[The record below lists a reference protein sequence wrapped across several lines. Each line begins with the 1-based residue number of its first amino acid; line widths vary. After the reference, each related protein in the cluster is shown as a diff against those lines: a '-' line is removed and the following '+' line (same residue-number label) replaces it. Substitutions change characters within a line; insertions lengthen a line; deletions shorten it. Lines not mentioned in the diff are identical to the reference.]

1 MKKFCLIFVISLIS
15 GLVFGQSNNI
25 QEALKTIKDRGEVY
39 FKFDSKNII
48 SSTILDLNSIISIDK
63 VLSKEVFAY
72 ANAREFDKFLKYGID
87 IEVLTPPSMVH
98 KSILDN
104 STKSREIG
112 SWDYYPNWS
121 EYNTI
126 MNQFVASFPNLCE
139 LVTIGTSTLG
149 KELLCIHINNDLT
162 SEQPEPEFLYTS
174 SMHGDEL
181 TGYVLSLRLID
192 YLLENYGT
200 DPDVTL
206 MVDNIDIWINP
217 LANPDG
223 TFAGGDNSVWGATR
237 GNSNF
242 IDLNRNYPDPEDG
255 QHPDGNAWQA
265 ETIDFMDFAAE
276 MDFVMSSNFH
286 GGAEVVNYPW
296 DTWSTLAADND
307 WWVFVSRE
315 YADLVHE
322 NGWPGYFTDLNNGI
336 TNGYAW
342 YSIDG
347 GRQDYMNYFHNCRE
361 MTLELSN
368 AKTPPESQL
377 NNYWDANYKS
387 LLAYLNQVRNG
398 LSGTVTNALTG
409 VGVPAMVWIDG
420 HDMDNSEIYAN
431 LPFGN
436 YNRLLKQGNYNVT
449 FSALGYYDQTINVSI
464 IDDQSLT
471 LDVFMIPVGTLI
483 SNFEASTN
491 ITGTNTLVDFYDL
504 STGNDIITWE
514 WIFEGSVQGVSSL
527 TNPTGI
533 EYLDVGEFDVSLTIT
548 DDFGNTDTKII
559 EDYIIVKESIII
571 SDTTVSTCDAI
582 FYDSGFENGN
592 YSNDENFTITFYPDV
607 PGTYVML
614 DFMEFKLENSWNCA
628 KDHIRIYDGI
638 DTTTSELG
646 IWCGDI
652 GPGIQTASNEQGALT
667 VYYYSDSN
675 LNESGWKAIVSCD
688 SNVGI
693 NNFKEVEFKIFPNP
707 ASSFLNIQSNEIIH
721 YVTLSDIS
729 GRTLKRYYLDIDK
742 SEINISDVENGIYI
756 ISCATDSNILTK
768 KLIVR

>member
-126 MNQFVASFPNLCE
+126 MNQFVTSFPNLCE

-548 DDFGNTDTKII
+548 DDFGNADTKII

>member
-1 MKKFCLIFVISLIS
+1 MRKFCLILIISLIS
-15 GLVFGQSNNI
+15 GLVFGQLNNV
-25 QEALKTIKDRGEVY
+25 QQALETIKDRGEVY
-39 FKFDSKNII
+39 FKFDSKII
-48 SSTILDLNSIISIDK
+48 TSSIILDLNSIISIDNI
-63 VLSKEVFAY
+63 SNNEVFAY
-72 ANAREFDKFLKYGID
+72 ANFNQFDKFLKYGID

-149 KELLCIHINNDLT
+149 KDLLCIHINNDLT
-162 SEQPEPEFLYTS
+162 SDQPEPEFLYTS

-181 TGYVLSLRLID
+181 AGYVLSLRLID

-237 GNSNF
+237 GNANF
-242 IDLNRNYPDPEDG
+242 VDLNRNYPDPEDG
-255 QHPDGNAWQA
+255 PHPDGNAWQA
-265 ETIDFMDFAAE
+265 ETIDFMDFAAD

-296 DTWSTLAADND
+296 DTWPTLAADND

-315 YADLVHE
+315 YADLVHS

-409 VGVPAMVWIDG
+409 DGVPAMVWIDG

-449 FSALGYYDQTINVSI
+449 YSALGYYDQTINVSI
-464 IDDQSLT
+464 TDDQSST
-471 LDVFMIPVGTLI
+471 LDVFMIPLGTLI

-504 STGNDIITWE
+504 STGNDITTWE
-514 WIFEGSVQGVSSL
+514 WIFEGSVQGSSSI

-533 EYLDVGEFDVSLTIT
+533 EYLDVGEFDVSLTVT
-548 DDFGNTDTKII
+548 DLAGNTDTKII

-571 SDTTVSTCDAI
+571 NDTTVSTCDAI
-582 FYDSGFENGN
+582 FYDSGLEDGN
-592 YSNDENFTITFYPDV
+592 YYNDENFTITFYPDV
-607 PGTYVML
+607 PGTFVIL
-614 DFMEFKLENSWNCA
+614 NFIEFEMENSWNCA
-628 KDHIRIYDGI
+628 NDQIRIFDGI
-638 DTTTSELG
+638 DTTTTELG

-652 GPGIQTASNEQGALT
+652 GPGMQTASNEQGALT

-675 LNESGWKAIVSCD
+675 LNYSGWKAIVSCD
-688 SNVGI
+688 SIVGI
-693 NNFKEVEFKIFPNP
+693 NNFKEVEFNVFPNP
-707 ASSFLNIQSNEIIH
+707 ASSFLSIQSSEIIH
-721 YVTLSDIS
+721 YVTFSDIS
-729 GRTLKRYYLDIDK
+729 GRTLKKYYLNIDK

-756 ISCATDSNILTK
+756 ISCATSSNILTK
-768 KLIVR
+768 KIIVR

>member
-614 DFMEFKLENSWNCA
+614 DFIEFKLENSWNCA

>member
-126 MNQFVASFPNLCE
+126 MNQFVTSFPNLCE

-368 AKTPPESQL
+368 AKTPPERQL

-548 DDFGNTDTKII
+548 DDFGNADTKII

>member
-387 LLAYLNQVRNG
+387 LLAYLNQVING

-548 DDFGNTDTKII
+548 DDFGNADTKII

-614 DFMEFKLENSWNCA
+614 DFIEFKLENSWNCA

>member
-126 MNQFVASFPNLCE
+126 MNQFVTSFPNLCE

-548 DDFGNTDTKII
+548 DDFGNADTKII

-638 DTTTSELG
+638 YTTTSELG

>member
-1 MKKFCLIFVISLIS
+1 M
-15 GLVFGQSNNI
+15 
-25 QEALKTIKDRGEVY
+25 
-39 FKFDSKNII
+39 
-48 SSTILDLNSIISIDK
+48 
-63 VLSKEVFAY
+63 
-72 ANAREFDKFLKYGID
+72 
-87 IEVLTPPSMVH
+87 
-98 KSILDN
+98 
-104 STKSREIG
+104 
-112 SWDYYPNWS
+112 
-121 EYNTI
+121 
-126 MNQFVASFPNLCE
+126 
-139 LVTIGTSTLG
+139 
-149 KELLCIHINNDLT
+149 
-162 SEQPEPEFLYTS
+162 
-174 SMHGDEL
+174 
-181 TGYVLSLRLID
+181 
-192 YLLENYGT
+192 
-200 DPDVTL
+200 
-206 MVDNIDIWINP
+206 
-217 LANPDG
+217 
-223 TFAGGDNSVWGATR
+223 
-237 GNSNF
+237 
-242 IDLNRNYPDPEDG
+242 
-255 QHPDGNAWQA
+255 
-265 ETIDFMDFAAE
+265 
-276 MDFVMSSNFH
+276 
-286 GGAEVVNYPW
+286 
-296 DTWSTLAADND
+296 
-307 WWVFVSRE
+307 
-315 YADLVHE
+315 
-322 NGWPGYFTDLNNGI
+322 
-336 TNGYAW
+336 
-342 YSIDG
+342 
-347 GRQDYMNYFHNCRE
+347 
-361 MTLELSN
+361 
-368 AKTPPESQL
+368 
-377 NNYWDANYKS
+377 
-387 LLAYLNQVRNG
+387 NQVRNG

-614 DFMEFKLENSWNCA
+614 DFIEFKLENSWNCA